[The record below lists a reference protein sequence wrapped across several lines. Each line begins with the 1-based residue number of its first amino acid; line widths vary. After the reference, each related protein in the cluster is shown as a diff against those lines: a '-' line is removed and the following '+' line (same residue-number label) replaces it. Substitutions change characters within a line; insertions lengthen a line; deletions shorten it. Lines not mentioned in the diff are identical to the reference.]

1 MTKTKSTKPAKSPA
15 PKSPSKP
22 APADP
27 HAHLRAA
34 CLAIPADA
42 IRPINVDVPSACS
55 VMLGASDSIKAHLDE
70 VVAIIPG
77 FVRAD
82 AEQLTERA
90 EFAHYAYSACLGV
103 ADDKSAK
110 EELAKGN
117 ALRKQLQDWADSCV
131 KLGFASGLDIKEI
144 ERIPYGYRDTPHA
157 LNALHAFFI
166 ERRESIEANVKL
178 PWTDIDSARAIAARI
193 STLAGSTGKPDASA
207 PNWDLAQ
214 RAFTLVAN
222 AYDECRAALAYVRRQ
237 QGDANTIAPSYANRA
252 TGKPPRKDSN
262 SNEHAD
268 EGAEKNS
275 DADKPRV
282 LRDAE
287 HPSAHE

>member
-1 MTKTKSTKPAKSPA
+1 MTKTKSAKSPA
-15 PKSPSKP
+15 AKPHSKP

-27 HAHLRAA
+27 HARIRAA
-34 CLAIPADA
+34 CLAIPADK

-55 VMLGASDSIKAHLDE
+55 VMLGASDALKAQLDSI
-70 VVAIIPG
+70 VAVIPS
-77 FVRAD
+77 FERAQV
-82 AEQLTERA
+82 EQLAERA

-103 ADDKSAK
+103 ADDKTAQ

-117 ALRKQLQDWADSCV
+117 ALRKQLQDWAESCV
-131 KLGFASGLDIKEI
+131 KLGFASGIDLKEI

-166 ERRESIEANVKL
+166 ERRESIEGNVKL
-178 PWTDIDSARAIAARI
+178 PWSEIDSARSVAARI

-214 RAFTLVAN
+214 RAFTLVAD
-222 AYDECRAALAYVRRQ
+222 AYDECRAALAYVRRH
-237 QGDANTIAPSYANRA
+237 QGDANTIAPGYANRS
-252 TGKPPRKDSN
+252 TGKSPRKGSNDSERDD
-262 SNEHAD
+262 S
-268 EGAEKNS
+268 GTEKNS
-275 DADKPRV
+275 DADKPHV

-287 HPSAHE
+287 PPSAHE